1 PFATT
6 SEMSPRRMRRQ
17 LRAQALRARQ
27 ALSSMCRQRQI
38 EWSFAVMRG
47 DVSSKVLEEAADAD
61 LLCLGKASRPVIPRS
76 GMGSTARAAATR
88 APHSVLLISR
98 GAHVR
103 PPVVVPYD
111 GSPETLQSLLL
122 AGRLAQDTG
131 GFLSILVPARA
142 AAPSEEIKEEI
153 TDQLDGGDLV
163 IRYRQL
169 SGSGVMSLIAGVGTE
184 GCGTL
189 VLSRAVLPADDLGT
203 LLEAVDCPVLLVQ

>member
-1 PFATT
+1 
-6 SEMSPRRMRRQ
+6 
-17 LRAQALRARQ
+17 
-27 ALSSMCRQRQI
+27 
-38 EWSFAVMRG
+38 
-47 DVSSKVLEEAADAD
+47 
-61 LLCLGKASRPVIPRS
+61 
-76 GMGSTARAAATR
+76 
-88 APHSVLLISR
+88 
-98 GAHVR
+98 
-103 PPVVVPYD
+103 
-111 GSPETLQSLLL
+111 
-122 AGRLAQDTG
+122 
-131 GFLSILVPARA
+131 LVPARA